1 MKIFGIENSTTSPS
15 HMQEFLLFPMLL
27 NSDNTIKK
35 GFAYL
40 SQDPVMSFF
49 IKKFGDQIDP
59 LDRYNNNFGIA
70 ICNLIIEQ
78 QISFKAA
85 ITIKKNFD
93 DLTKELSNR
102 DILKLDNK
110 KIQSIGISFRKVEY
124 IKNIISF
131 FENDK
136 PNFSDLDDNEISK
149 KLCSIKGIGP
159 WTSEMFL
166 LFVFHRPDIF
176 SFGDIALINSIKI
189 NYGIEKVNDI
199 KKTSLKWKPYR
210 SIASLLLWKSIEN
223 QIYYKN

>member
-1 MKIFGIENSTTSPS
+1 
-15 HMQEFLLFPMLL
+15 MLL

-35 GFAYL
+35 AFAYL
-40 SQDPVMSFF
+40 SQDPVMNFF
-49 IKKFGDQIDP
+49 IKSFGDQIDP

-85 ITIKKNFD
+85 ITIKKKFD

-110 KIQSIGISFRKVEY
+110 KIQTIGISFRKVEY

-131 FENDK
+131 FENEK

-149 KLCSIKGIGP
+149 KLCSIKGVGP
-159 WTSEMFL
+159 WTAEMFL

-176 SFGDIALINSIKI
+176 SFGDIALINSVKI
-189 NYGIEKVNDI
+189 NYGIEKVNDV

-223 QIYYKN
+223 QVYYKN

>member
-1 MKIFGIENSTTSPS
+1 
-15 HMQEFLLFPMLL
+15 MLL
-27 NSDNTIKK
+27 NNDNTLKK

-49 IKKFGDQIDP
+49 IKNFGNQIDP
-59 LDRYNNNFGIA
+59 LDRHNNNYAIA
-70 ICNLIIEQ
+70 LCNLIIEQ

-85 ITIKKNFD
+85 ITIKKKFN

-159 WTSEMFL
+159 WTSEMIMIFAL
-166 LFVFHRPDIF
+166 LRPDIF
-176 SFGDIALINSIKI
+176 SIGDLGLIKAVQLLVPEAVTKEDVLKI
-189 NYGIEKVNDI
+189 
-199 KKTSLKWKPYR
+199 SARWAPYR
-210 SIASLLLWKSIEN
+210 TAASWYLWRMLDPIPVE
-223 QIYYKN
+223 Y

>member
-1 MKIFGIENSTTSPS
+1 
-15 HMQEFLLFPMLL
+15 MLL

-35 GFAYL
+35 GFAFL

-49 IKKFGDQIDP
+49 IKIFGDEIDP

-85 ITIKKNFD
+85 ITIKKKFD

-131 FENDK
+131 FENEK
-136 PNFSDLDDNEISK
+136 PDFSYMDDNEISK

-159 WTSEMFL
+159 WTAEMFL

-176 SFGDIALINSIKI
+176 SFGDIALINSVKI
-189 NYGIEKVNDI
+189 NYCIEKVNDI

>member
-1 MKIFGIENSTTSPS
+1 MKIFGIENSTTSPFT
-15 HMQEFLLFPMLL
+15 HAMLL

-35 GFAYL
+35 GFAFL

-49 IKKFGDQIDP
+49 IKSFGDQIDP

-85 ITIKKNFD
+85 ITIKKKFD

-159 WTSEMFL
+159 WTTEMFL

-176 SFGDIALINSIKI
+176 SFGDIALINSVKI